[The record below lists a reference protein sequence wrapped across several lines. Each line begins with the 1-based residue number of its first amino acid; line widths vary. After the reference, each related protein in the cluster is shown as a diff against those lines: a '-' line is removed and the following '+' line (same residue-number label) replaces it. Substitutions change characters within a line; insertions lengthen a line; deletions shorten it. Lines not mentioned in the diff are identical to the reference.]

1 MREAS
6 AGRQITVFVALAMYA
21 YAALLLALPFI
32 ADADPPFAVFVAVW
46 VGGSAIAGAYISH
59 WMVFVIPVVVLV
71 VLLFVMFMGYSDS
84 EFLSDPLSSIALYV
98 LTMGEFVG
106 IAIGYKAVS
115 VARARRR
122 SG

>member
-1 MREAS
+1 MREAP
-6 AGRQITVFVALAMYA
+6 AGGSITVFVAVTIYA

-32 ADADPPFAVFVAVW
+32 ADADPPFAVFLAVW
-46 VGGSAIAGAYISH
+46 VGGSAIAGAFISH
-59 WMVFVIPVVVLV
+59 WLVFLIPVVVLV
-71 VLLFVMFMGYSDS
+71 VLLFVMFMGYSDT
-84 EFLSDPLSSIALYV
+84 EFLSDSLSSIALYA

-106 IAIGYKAVS
+106 IAIGYTTVL

>member
-1 MREAS
+1 MTEES
-6 AGRQITVFVALAMYA
+6 AGRQITVPMAFVIYA

-46 VGGSAIAGAYISH
+46 VGVSVIAGAFINH
-59 WMVFVIPVVVLV
+59 WIVFLVPMVALV
-71 VLLFVMFMGYSDS
+71 VLLFVMFMGYSDT
-84 EFLSDPLSSIALYV
+84 EFLSDPLSSIALFA

-106 IAIGYKAVS
+106 IAIGYTAVS

>member
-1 MREAS
+1 MKEES
-6 AGRQITVFVALAMYA
+6 AGRQITLPIAFAIYI

-32 ADADPPFAVFVAVW
+32 ADGDPPFAVFLAFW
-46 VGGSAIAGAYISH
+46 VGASAIAGAVIYH
-59 WMVFVIPVVVLV
+59 WIVFVVPVVVLV
-71 VLLFVMFMGYSDS
+71 VLLFVMFMGYSDT
-84 EFLSDPLSSIALYV
+84 EFLSDPLSSIALYA

-106 IAIGYKAVS
+106 IAIGYTAVS

>member
-1 MREAS
+1 MAF
-6 AGRQITVFVALAMYA
+6 AIYA

-32 ADADPPFAVFVAVW
+32 ADADPPLCRLCGRLGWGVRYRRSPYYHWVVFLV
-46 VGGSAIAGAYISH
+46 
-59 WMVFVIPVVVLV
+59 PVVVLV
-71 VLLFVMFMGYSDS
+71 VLLFVMFMGYSDT
-84 EFLSDPLSSIALYV
+84 EFLSDSLSSIALYA

-106 IAIGYKAVS
+106 IAIGYTAVS